1 MTERFQDRLQEA
13 ERRWRRGFG
22 RDITDPLKRRQS
34 MWHYN
39 WLDHAILRR
48 FWTNQHELAPGVWRS
63 NQPTLRRLRRLRDRH
78 GLKTVVNLRGED
90 KFAHYLFHK
99 ENCERLGLEL
109 VDVKL
114 HATSAS
120 NAKSYLHLIEVLRTA
135 KRPMLLHC
143 KSGADRTGI
152 VSALYL
158 MLHHGV
164 PLEEARQQLH
174 WSFQHFRNSRAGVLD
189 AILDLYAARQAETGI
204 DIETWFATEY
214 DPAVATAAF
223 KAERNARRSR

>member
-1 MTERFQDRLQEA
+1 MIERIQDRLQRA

-22 RDITDPLKRRQS
+22 RDITDPLTRRQS

-48 FWTNQHELAPGVWRS
+48 FWTNQHQLAPGVWRS

-78 GLKTVVNLRGED
+78 GLRTVINLRGVD
-90 KFAHYLFHK
+90 DFAHYLFHK
-99 ENCERLGLEL
+99 ENCDRLGLAL
-109 VDVKL
+109 IDIKL

-120 NAKSYLHLIEVLRTA
+120 GARAYLQLIETLRSA
-135 KRPMLLHC
+135 PRPMLLHC

-152 VSALYL
+152 ASALYL
-158 MLHHGV
+158 MLHHDI
-164 PLEEARQQLH
+164 PLDEARQQLH
-174 WSFQHFRNSRAGVLD
+174 WSYHHFRKSRAGILD
-189 AILDLYAARQAETGI
+189 LILDLYAARQAETGI

-223 KAERNARRSR
+223 KSERRGR